1 MASMDAELTPCL
13 PENPMT
19 ESAIISKGGIDAVL
33 QPVASDEQTTSA
45 NAVAKSPVVC
55 CPIGFVG
62 WCMMW

>member
-1 MASMDAELTPCL
+1 
-13 PENPMT
+13 
-19 ESAIISKGGIDAVL
+19 
-33 QPVASDEQTTSA
+33 VASDEQTTSA